1 LGKWFKACVDQQVD
15 VDEGVARPTKEIAD
29 NHFVDEQPARRDQG
43 RPNTAHL
50 YVNQPSALLDE
61 PYISRDRRKAG
72 FSFVKGASGR
82 LTTGRFSRTI
92 RAGRDTF
99 LKSPEVLRP
108 HGVLVAFGQALGSPP
123 AFDPFLLAPKA
134 LHVSWPGRHIC
145 TASRRRLETS
155 AF

>member
-15 VDEGVARPTKEIAD
+15 VDEGVARPTNEIAD
-29 NHFVDEQPARRDQG
+29 NHFVD
-43 RPNTAHL
+43 
-50 YVNQPSALLDE
+50 
-61 PYISRDRRKAG
+61 SRDRRKAG

-82 LTTGRFSRTI
+82 LTTGRFSRTS

-134 LHVSWPGRHIC
+134 LHVSRPGRHIC